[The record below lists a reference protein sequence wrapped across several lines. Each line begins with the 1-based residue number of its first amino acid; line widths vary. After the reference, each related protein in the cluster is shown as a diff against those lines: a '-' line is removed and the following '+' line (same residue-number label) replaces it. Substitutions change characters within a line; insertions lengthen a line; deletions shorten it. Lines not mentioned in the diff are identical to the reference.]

1 MGASNLP
8 ILHVLNKVDKIPD
21 NKKLETI
28 KRSFPNSIII
38 SAQHHLMIS
47 SLKKKIVDKMES
59 NFQTVE
65 LQIPY
70 EKGKAIA
77 NAQKGVRVLE
87 RNFEENTV
95 RLTVRGAKPRIKQ
108 IISSVD

>member
-1 MGASNLP
+1 
-8 ILHVLNKVDKIPD
+8 
-21 NKKLETI
+21 
-28 KRSFPNSIII
+28 
-38 SAQHHLMIS
+38 MIS
-47 SLKKKIVDKMES
+47 SLKNKIVDKMES

-77 NAQKGVRVLE
+77 NAQKGVKVLQ
-87 RNFEENTV
+87 RNFEENAV